1 MSKLI
6 DVDKLFS
13 SFAPR
18 FIAENYSMLEPD
30 EIEEK
35 IDEIY
40 YHFGNTKLAEL
51 GDKTVVEYFES
62 FTISDLIKMLSDY
75 VLSGLEPSSYLTD
88 AIIKADGGVEELSSL
103 LKSESDDLIVYAMNL
118 LSDKGVVAKPEYLD
132 YILDG
137 YDDRVCELATELLST
152 NAGAVVDKI
161 LSEFDN
167 APIDKKVNLIEIL
180 SSAPKSD
187 KAFEILINA
196 FLENKNNLP
205 LYAYYLSKYGDE
217 KALPYL
223 YDAIESDSIDYGD
236 YTELKC
242 AIEVLG
248 GECKIKKDFSQDKA
262 FLAVKKVE
270 DEING

>member
-1 MSKLI
+1 MNKLI

-13 SFAPR
+13 SFAPK
-18 FIAENYSMLEPD
+18 FIAENYSGLNPD
-30 EIEEK
+30 EIEDK

-40 YHFGNTKLAEL
+40 YHFGNTKLPEL

-62 FTISDLIKMLSDY
+62 FSVSDLIKMLSDY
-75 VLSGLEPSSYLTD
+75 VLSGLEPSAYLTD
-88 AIIKADGGVEELSSL
+88 AIISKDGGEDELSLL
-103 LKSESDDLIVYAMNL
+103 LKSDSEDLIVYAMNL
-118 LSDKGVVAKPEYLD
+118 LADKGVDAKPEYLD

-137 YDDRVCELATELLST
+137 YGDRACELATELLSQ
-152 NAGAVVDKI
+152 NAGVVVDKI

-180 SSAPKSD
+180 ANAPKSD
-187 KAFEILINA
+187 KVFSILVDA

-223 YDAIESDSIDYGD
+223 YDAIESDGIDYGD
-236 YTELKC
+236 FTELKC

-248 GECKIKKDFSQDKA
+248 GEYNIKKDFSQDKA